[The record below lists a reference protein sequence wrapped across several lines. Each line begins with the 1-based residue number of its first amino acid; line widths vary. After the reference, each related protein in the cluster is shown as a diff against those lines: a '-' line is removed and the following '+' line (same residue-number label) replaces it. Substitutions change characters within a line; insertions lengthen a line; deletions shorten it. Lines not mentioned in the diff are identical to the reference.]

1 MLNNRFATTF
11 AALAFALALPLLAS
25 APVLA
30 AGEGVY
36 LGLGAGVSF
45 PQDSDVTG
53 TGVNATADL
62 DTGYS
67 IIGAVGNSYRN
78 GLRGEFELG
87 YRGLDV
93 GSVSGA
99 SASGDVNVFSFMING
114 YYDFKN
120 KTKWTPYLGVGLG
133 GANISADAVTPVSGS
148 SLDDSDLV
156 FAYQGMAGLSYQV
169 SDQLSLFSDYR
180 YFATADPD
188 FTLSNGTAVDSEFS
202 DHRVM
207 FGLRWHFG
215 APKPMAKPM
224 MPVKEAA
231 PMPKPMPMAK
241 AEPAPMPK
249 PKLSIPRTFI
259 VFFDWNKS
267 NLTKEAQSIVDSAAA
282 FAKQGK
288 IARIVAT
295 GHADRSGTVKYN
307 LGLSKRR
314 AEAVKKALVQLGITS
329 NEIATVWKGEAEPL
343 VQTKDGVR
351 EPQNRRVEIV
361 LK

>member
-1 MLNNRFATTF
+1 M
-11 AALAFALALPLLAS
+11 PLLAS

-99 SASGDVNVFSFMING
+99 SASGGVNVFSFMING

-188 FTLSNGTAVDSEFS
+188 FTLSNGTDAETKIVHPTDV
-202 DHRVM
+202 HCL
-207 FGLRWHFG
+207 LRLEQIKPHQG
-215 APKPMAKPM
+215 SPKYRR
-224 MPVKEAA
+224 
-231 PMPKPMPMAK
+231 
-241 AEPAPMPK
+241 
-249 PKLSIPRTFI
+249 LGGCLCQTRQ
-259 VFFDWNKS
+259 NC
-267 NLTKEAQSIVDSAAA
+267 
-282 FAKQGK
+282 
-288 IARIVAT
+288 
-295 GHADRSGTVKYN
+295 ADRGHRPCRPFGY
-307 LGLSKRR
+307 G
-314 AEAVKKALVQLGITS
+314 
-329 NEIATVWKGEAEPL
+329 
-343 VQTKDGVR
+343 
-351 EPQNRRVEIV
+351 
-361 LK
+361 

>member
-1 MLNNRFATTF
+1 MLSNRLTATFTTV
-11 AALAFALALPLLAS
+11 AFLLALPFFAA
-25 APVLA
+25 APALA

-53 TGVNATADL
+53 TGVNVTADL

-87 YRGLDV
+87 YRGIDV

-99 SASGDVNVFSFMING
+99 SASGDVDVFSFMING

-120 KTKWTPYLGVGLG
+120 KTKWTPYLGIGLG
-133 GANISADAVTPVSGS
+133 GANISADGVTPVSTS

-169 SDQLSLFSDYR
+169 SNQLSLFTDYR

-215 APKPMAKPM
+215 APKPMVKPM

-231 PMPKPMPMAK
+231 PMPKPMAK

-249 PKLSIPRTFI
+249 MKLSIPRTFL
-259 VFFDWNKS
+259 VFFDWDKS

-282 FAKQGK
+282 FAKKGK

-314 AEAVKKALVQLGITS
+314 AETVKKALIQLGITS
-329 NEIATVWKGEAEPL
+329 NEIATVWKGVAEPL